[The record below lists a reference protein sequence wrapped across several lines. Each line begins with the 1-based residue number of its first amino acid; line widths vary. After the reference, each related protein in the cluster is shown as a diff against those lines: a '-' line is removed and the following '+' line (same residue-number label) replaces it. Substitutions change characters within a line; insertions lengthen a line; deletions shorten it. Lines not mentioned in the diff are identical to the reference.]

1 MNNTAT
7 AIKPLTLDLP
17 AIAPASAP
25 APSLTE
31 RIAAFFHARGVAAY
45 LVGGSVRDALLGRQS
60 ADMDIAAQADVAS
73 IGQALADAIGGRYLR
88 LHQDWQIAR
97 IILPPGSNPAHIDLT
112 AIDGDIER
120 DLRRRDFTINAM
132 ALPLQD
138 ATYADWDDC
147 LIDPCGGLRDLHSGI
162 VRMTTSAALR
172 EDPLRMLRGAR
183 LAAQLGF
190 ALDDDTAA
198 AIRRDAARLTHAAPE
213 RARDEFMKILQAPN
227 TRKALRLLD
236 DLGLLC
242 ALMPELAESK
252 GVAQPK
258 EHYYDVF
265 NHLIESVGW
274 VDAMFGG
281 DIHDDSR
288 ADIDDDNHDVL
299 GISATDVLSQVPL
312 IDGIREYFG
321 GAVSDGYDRL
331 TFLKLTA
338 LLHDVA
344 KPATKTIEASGRI
357 RFIGHHIEGERAA
370 RETLT
375 RLRFANGGVEH
386 VARMVRHH
394 LRPTQMA
401 QKGDLPTTRALYRY
415 YRDAGDTAV
424 DTLYLN
430 IADYLAAR
438 GPELEQGDWASHC
451 ELIRR
456 ILEEGGRQKSPETL
470 SRLVNGYDI
479 MKEFSLAPGPAIG
492 KLLAMAQEA
501 QACGDVTT
509 RSQALA
515 LVERSLERGGDGA

>member
-1 MNNTAT
+1 MNHTAT
-7 AIKPLTLDLP
+7 ATNPRTIRLP
-17 AIAPASAP
+17 AAAP

-31 RIAAFFHARGVAAY
+31 RIAAFFQARGIAAY
-45 LVGGSVRDALLGRQS
+45 LVGGSVRDTLLGRQS

-73 IGQALADAIGGRYLR
+73 AGQALADALGGRYLR

-97 IILPPGSNPAHIDLT
+97 IILPPGSTPAHIDLT

-120 DLRRRDFTINAM
+120 DLRRRDFTINAT
-132 ALPLQD
+132 ALPLEY
-138 ATYADWDDC
+138 AEYADCDDC
-147 LIDPCGGLRDLHSGI
+147 LIDPCGGLSDLRRCV
-162 VRMTTSAALR
+162 VRMTSPAALR
-172 EDPLRMLRGAR
+172 EDPLRLLRGAR

-190 ALDDDTAA
+190 ALDDATAA
-198 AIRRDAARLTHAAPE
+198 AIRGDADRLTRAAPE
-213 RARDEFMKILQAPN
+213 RARDEFMKTLQAPGA
-227 TRKALRLLD
+227 RKSLRLLD

-252 GVAQPK
+252 GVSQPK

-265 NHLIESVGW
+265 NHLVESVGW
-274 VDAMFGG
+274 VDAMFC
-281 DIHDDSR
+281 DDSR
-288 ADIDDDNHDVL
+288 ADIHGDSHDVH
-299 GISATDVLSQVPL
+299 GISAADALSSVPL
-312 IDGIREYFG
+312 FDGIREYFG

-357 RFIGHHIEGERAA
+357 RFIGHHIEGERIV

-401 QKGDLPTTRALYRY
+401 QKGDMPTARALYRY

-451 ELIRR
+451 ELIRH

-479 MKEFSLAPGPAIG
+479 MKEFSLAPGPAVG
-492 KLLAMAQEA
+492 RLLAMAHEA
-501 QACGDVTT
+501 QASGDATT
-509 RSQALA
+509 RAQALA
-515 LVERSLERGGDGA
+515 LVERSLSVEETGA

>member
-1 MNNTAT
+1 MNHTAT
-7 AIKPLTLDLP
+7 AIKPRTIRLP
-17 AIAPASAP
+17 AAAPKP
-25 APSLTE
+25 APSLRE
-31 RIAAFFHARGVAAY
+31 RIAAFFQARGIAAY
-45 LVGGSVRDALLGRQS
+45 LVGGSVRDTLLGRQS
-60 ADMDIAAQADVAS
+60 ADMDIAAQADVAAA
-73 IGQALADAIGGRYLR
+73 GQALADALGGRYLR

-97 IILPPGSNPAHIDLT
+97 IIPPPGSSLAHIDLT
-112 AIDGDIER
+112 AIEGDIER

-132 ALPLQD
+132 ALPLQ
-138 ATYADWDDC
+138 ASEYADCDDC
-147 LIDPCGGLRDLHSGI
+147 LIDPCGGLGDLRRGV
-162 VRMTTSAALR
+162 VRMTSRAALR
-172 EDPLRMLRGAR
+172 EDPLRPLRGAR

-190 ALDDDTAA
+190 ALDDTTAA
-198 AIRRDAARLTHAAPE
+198 AIRGDALRLTRAAPE
-213 RARDEFMKILQAPN
+213 RARDEFMKILQAPGA
-227 TRKALRLLD
+227 RKSLRLLD

-265 NHLIESVGW
+265 NHLVESVGW
-274 VDAMFGG
+274 VDSMFC
-281 DIHDDSR
+281 DDSR
-288 ADIDDDNHDVL
+288 GDSRAGMHGEISGMSAADALNR
-299 GISATDVLSQVPL
+299 VPL
-312 IDGIREYFG
+312 IDGMREYFG

-357 RFIGHHIEGERAA
+357 RFIGHHIEGEQAV
-370 RETLT
+370 REILT

-401 QKGDLPTTRALYRY
+401 QQGDMPTARALYRY

-438 GPELEQGDWASHC
+438 GPALEQGDWASHC
-451 ELIRR
+451 ELIRH
-456 ILEEGGRQKSPETL
+456 ILEEGGRQKAPETL

-479 MKEFSLAPGPAIG
+479 MKEFSLAPGPAVG
-492 KLLAMAQEA
+492 RLLAMAHEA
-501 QACGDVTT
+501 QASGDVTT

-515 LVERSLERGGDGA
+515 LVERRLERGGNGA

>member
-7 AIKPLTLDLP
+7 AIKPRTIRLP
-17 AIAPASAP
+17 AAAPAP

-31 RIAAFFHARGVAAY
+31 RIAAFFRARGIAAY

-60 ADMDIAAQADVAS
+60 ADMDIAAQADVTSA
-73 IGQALADAIGGRYLR
+73 GQALADALGGRYLR

-97 IILPPGSNPAHIDLT
+97 VILPPDSHSAHIDLT
-112 AIDGDIER
+112 AIDGDIDS

-138 ATYADWDDC
+138 TTYADWDDC
-147 LIDPCGGLRDLHSGI
+147 LIDPCNGLSDLRGGI
-162 VRMTTSAALR
+162 VRMTTPAALR
-172 EDPLRMLRGAR
+172 EDPLRLLRGAR

-190 ALDDDTAA
+190 APDDDTSA
-198 AIRRDAARLTHAAPE
+198 AIRSDAARLTRAAPE
-213 RARDEFMKILQAPN
+213 RARDEFMKILQAPSA
-227 TRKALRLLD
+227 RQSLRLLD

-265 NHLIESVGW
+265 NHLVESVGW
-274 VDAMFGG
+274 VDAMFGS

-288 ADIDDDNHDVL
+288 ADIDDSG
-299 GISATDVLSQVPL
+299 GISAADALSRIPL

-401 QKGDLPTTRALYRY
+401 QKGDLPTARALYRY

-456 ILEEGGRQKSPETL
+456 ILEEGGRQKSPETI

-479 MKEFSLAPGPAIG
+479 MKEFSLAPGPAVG
-492 KLLAMAQEA
+492 RLLAMAQEA

>member
-1 MNNTAT
+1 MPPT
-7 AIKPLTLDLP
+7 IGLP
-17 AIAPASAP
+17 AAAPDPAPTP
-25 APSLTE
+25 APSLAE
-31 RIAAFFHARGVAAY
+31 RVAAFFQARGIAAY
-45 LVGGSVRDALLGRQS
+45 LVGGSVRDALLGNPA
-60 ADMDIAAQADVAS
+60 ADMDIAAQADAAS
-73 IGQALADAIGGRYLR
+73 AGRALADALGGRYLR

-97 IILPPGSNPAHIDLT
+97 IIPPQGSRPAHIDLT

-132 ALPLQD
+132 ALPLPLQQAARAAQAACRD
-138 ATYADWDDC
+138 ALPDY
-147 LIDPCGGLRDLHSGI
+147 LIDPCGGLIDLGRGV
-162 VRMTTSAALR
+162 VRMTSPAALR
-172 EDPLRMLRGAR
+172 EDPLRLLRGAR

-198 AIRRDAARLTHAAPE
+198 AIRADAARIAHAAPE
-213 RARDEFMKILQAPN
+213 RARDEFMKTLQAPN
-227 TRKALRLLD
+227 PRKALRLLD

-242 ALMPELAESK
+242 ALMPELADAK
-252 GVAQPK
+252 GVSQPK

-274 VDAMFGG
+274 VDAMFR
-281 DIHDDSR
+281 DDSR
-288 ADIDDDNHDVL
+288 ANGQADGDCAGAADD
-299 GISATDVLSQVPL
+299 LSRVPM
-312 IDGIREYFG
+312 IGGIREYFG
-321 GAVSDGYDRL
+321 GAVSDGYNRL

-357 RFIGHHIEGERAA
+357 RFIGHHTEGERVA
-370 RETLT
+370 RDMLI

-401 QKGDLPTTRALYRY
+401 QKGDMPTPRALYRY
-415 YRDAGDTAV
+415 CRDAGDTAV

-430 IADYLAAR
+430 IADYLAAK
-438 GPELEQGDWASHC
+438 GPMLEQGDWASHC
-451 ELIRR
+451 ELIRH
-456 ILEEGGRQKSPETL
+456 ILEEGGRQKAPETL

-492 KLLAMAQEA
+492 RLLAMAHEA

-509 RSQALA
+509 RAQALA
-515 LVERSLERGGDGA
+515 LVERRLERGGDGA

>member
-17 AIAPASAP
+17 AIAPASTP
-25 APSLTE
+25 TSAPSLTLTE
-31 RIAAFFHARGVAAY
+31 RIAAFFRTRGIAAY

-60 ADMDIAAQADVAS
+60 ADMDIAAQADDVAS
-73 IGQALADAIGGRYLR
+73 AGRALADTLGGRYLR

-97 IILPPGSNPAHIDLT
+97 VILPPSSSLAHIDLT

-132 ALPLQD
+132 ALPLE
-138 ATYADWDDC
+138 YASQADCQDC
-147 LIDPCGGLRDLHSGI
+147 LIDPCGGLRDLRRGV
-162 VRMTTSAALR
+162 VRMTSQAALR
-172 EDPLRMLRGAR
+172 EDPLRLLRGAR

-198 AIRRDAARLTHAAPE
+198 AIRRDATRLTRAAPE
-213 RARDEFMKILQAPN
+213 RARDEFMKILQANN
-227 TRKALRLLD
+227 TRQSLRLMD

-242 ALMPELAESK
+242 ALMPELADAK
-252 GVAQPK
+252 GVSQPK

-265 NHLIESVGW
+265 NHLVESVGW

-281 DIHDDSR
+281 DNR
-288 ADIDDDNHDVL
+288 ADSHHDVL
-299 GISATDVLSQVPL
+299 GVSAADALSRVPL
-312 IDGIREYFG
+312 LDGIREYFG
-321 GAVSDGYDRL
+321 GSVSDGYDRL

-370 RETLT
+370 RDMLT

-451 ELIRR
+451 ELIRH

>member
-1 MNNTAT
+1 MNHIATAT
-7 AIKPLTLDLP
+7 TMLTLRLLNSTSE
-17 AIAPASAP
+17 SAP

-31 RIAAFFHARGVAAY
+31 RIAAFFHARGIAAY

-97 IILPPGSNPAHIDLT
+97 IIPPPGSSLAHIDLT
-112 AIDGDIER
+112 ALDGDIDS

-138 ATYADWDDC
+138 AAYADWDDC
-147 LIDPCGGLRDLHSGI
+147 LIDPCGGLGDLRRGI
-162 VRMTTSAALR
+162 VRMTTPAALR
-172 EDPLRMLRGAR
+172 EDPLRLLRGAR
-183 LAAQLGF
+183 LATQLGF
-190 ALDDDTAA
+190 ALDHDTSA
-198 AIRRDAARLTHAAPE
+198 AIRRDAAHITHAAPE
-213 RARDEFMKILQAPN
+213 RARDEFMKILQAPGA
-227 TRKALRLLD
+227 RQSLRLLD

-265 NHLIESVGW
+265 NHLVESVGW

-288 ADIDDDNHDVL
+288 GDIDDDSG
-299 GISATDVLSQVPL
+299 GISAADALSRIPL

-321 GAVSDGYDRL
+321 GAVSDSYDRL

-357 RFIGHHIEGERAA
+357 RFIGHHIEGERAV
-370 RETLT
+370 REILT

-438 GPELEQGDWASHC
+438 GPALEQGDWASHC

-492 KLLAMAQEA
+492 KLLAMAYEA